1 MTWDHA
7 RLTDLIAK
15 LRAFGDDTTLVECKK
30 AAGGVPDRLG
40 ETLCAFAN
48 MPQEGIIVLGVS
60 ERQGFAVTG
69 VDNPSQL
76 EKSIVSVNRNAVDPS
91 PQLRFFHVPVD
102 GKDVVIVEVV
112 PLLPAEKPARFDG
125 VPYLRQADRDY
136 EMNPNDL
143 RMLAL
148 SALTESEQPEF
159 DFKILPG
166 TDKDVLDQEVLQNYV
181 STIRQSRT
189 RMSKI
194 EDDDRLLQ
202 MTNVCDSEGNLRL
215 AGLYALGFLPQSTK
229 PALGATAAVRL
240 SREEGGGRNRNLTE
254 IEGPLPAML
263 EEGMNWIRRNSSTT
277 SKYNSQGNLVDTP
290 EFPPTAIREVL
301 ANALVHRDLGPSL
314 DVGKKVEIRI
324 TDRALIVKNPG
335 GLRGLSV
342 DQLESR
348 TLTKAA
354 VNQRLY
360 EIARYIRMPDGGRV
374 IEGEGGGIQ
383 EILVSAREAR
393 LPKPRFIN
401 TGVDFTVIFRRGSR
415 FTPEEDAWLA
425 GLGIEL
431 DPTSEDLLVTL
442 RSHGPLSI
450 AKILQIYMP
459 MSEKACATMLDS
471 LSRTGLIERDD
482 EIIRLANTDGE
493 VSKAKNESL
502 GDLAA
507 LGKNVPTVF
516 AVLADGEFTVR
527 ELQEITKLSDGQVR
541 YALAPLLEREIV
553 RMNGGQG
560 SRRTTYSLREDLESE
575 TARSW

>member
-1 MTWDHA
+1 M
-7 RLTDLIAK
+7 
-15 LRAFGDDTTLVECKK
+15 ECRE

-69 VDNPSQL
+69 VDNPSKL
-76 EKSIVSVNRNAVDPS
+76 EKSIVSVNRNAVDPA
-91 PQLRFFHVPVD
+91 PQLRFFHIPVD
-102 GKDVVIVEVV
+102 SKDVVIVEVV
-112 PLLPAEKPARFDG
+112 PLLPAAKPARFEG
-125 VPYLRQADRDY
+125 IPYLRQADGDY
-136 EMNPNDL
+136 VMNPNDL

-166 TDKDVLDQEVLQNYV
+166 TDTAVLDQEVLQNYV

-189 RMSKI
+189 RISKI
-194 EDDDRLLQ
+194 DDDDRLLQ

-215 AGLYALGFLPQSTK
+215 AGLYALGFLPQSTE

-324 TDRALIVKNPG
+324 TDHALIVKNPG
-335 GLRGLSV
+335 GLRGLSL

-450 AKILQIYMP
+450 AKILQIYLL
-459 MSEKACATMLDS
+459 MSEKSCATMLDS
-471 LSRTGLIERDD
+471 LSRTGLIEREN
-482 EIIRLANTDGE
+482 EIIRLANTDEE
-493 VSKAKNESL
+493 VSKPNNESFS
-502 GDLAA
+502 DLAA

-541 YALAPLLEREIV
+541 YALAPLLERKIV

-560 SRRTTYSLREDLESE
+560 SRKTTYSLREDLESE
-575 TARSW
+575 AARSW